1 MFNAYISFN
10 NVLRLFDERGVTKE
24 QLADQSDVSESFIGD
39 LTRGRGNPSLR
50 KMELI
55 AKALDYDLP
64 VFIDADRLEY

>member
-1 MFNAYISFN
+1 M
-10 NVLRLFDERGVTKE
+10 FDERGVTKE